1 MRSCWLCW
9 RDGKQGAEHSPRG
22 EKISAFQYQN
32 DEGVQKTVTT
42 MSGSLAQCES
52 TKHKR
57 QTNHNQSDESMVTFT
72 PGSPAFYPSR
82 YTIKE
87 PEDMVE
93 EIIRV
98 CREMQRRR
106 TARLDEV
113 ANRVFESDD
122 EESEKNSDEGAGSE
136 DGPNDIEKHIT
147 A

>member
-1 MRSCWLCW
+1 
-9 RDGKQGAEHSPRG
+9 
-22 EKISAFQYQN
+22 
-32 DEGVQKTVTT
+32 
-42 MSGSLAQCES
+42 
-52 TKHKR
+52 
-57 QTNHNQSDESMVTFT
+57 MVTFT